1 MEGYVRSEY
10 GNLWETH
17 QCRPHA
23 YGHTWS
29 PGYELPS
36 GMLHGQAVGTCMGFG
51 AYLAWKAG
59 FIDEVQM
66 HRILKVISGCELCL
80 WHPVM
85 EDGGAVWRSQVA
97 MIEKR
102 GGNLC
107 APVPMPLGESGYIND
122 LSEQEL
128 LQGLQDYK
136 AICLTYPREGRGVD
150 EHCVDVGLE
159 DPQAKKMVTSSQ
171 QERFVVTPSDL
182 VSVKLSQATEKK
194 DFRMVADAARVVD
207 SIDAMVAKYSSQP
220 SEELRHISVNTART
234 NPMWAEKEEQGETT
248 RLMEAEMISGQA
260 EGQLLK
266 LLIQFGKV
274 KKVLDIGTFTGYSSL
289 AMAEALPEDGSVI
302 TLEREAEA
310 ARLAGE
316 NWKSSSSASKIES
329 RVGEAGDLLEALAAE
344 GHSFDLVFLDVD
356 KPGYFALYERLMET
370 GLLKVGGLLA
380 VDNTM
385 YKGEELTNDELST
398 NGAGA
403 KALNEGLLADPRVHQ
418 VMLPLRDG
426 VTLAYRTH

>member
-1 MEGYVRSEY
+1 
-10 GNLWETH
+10 
-17 QCRPHA
+17 
-23 YGHTWS
+23 
-29 PGYELPS
+29 
-36 GMLHGQAVGTCMGFG
+36 
-51 AYLAWKAG
+51 
-59 FIDEVQM
+59 
-66 HRILKVISGCELCL
+66 
-80 WHPVM
+80 M
-85 EDGGAVWRSQVA
+85 EDGAAVWRSQVA

-107 APVPMPLGESGYIND
+107 APVPMPLGESGYINN
-122 LSEQEL
+122 LSEEEL

-136 AICLTYPREGRGVD
+136 AICLTYPREGRGVE

-159 DPQAKKMVTSSQ
+159 DPQAKKAVAAASE
-171 QERFVVTPSDL
+171 ERFVVTPADL
-182 VSVKLSQATEKK
+182 VSVKLGAAAEKK

-207 SIDAMVAKYSSQP
+207 GVDAMVARYSSQP
-220 SEELRHISVNTART
+220 SEALKNISVKTAQT
-234 NPMWAEKEEQGETT
+234 NPMWADMEKEGDTT

-289 AMAEALPEDGSVI
+289 AMAESLPEDGSVI
-302 TLEREAEA
+302 TLEREQEA
-310 ARLAGE
+310 ANMAKE
-316 NWKSSSSASKIES
+316 NWKSSPSASKIES

-344 GHSFDLVFLDVD
+344 GQSFDLVFLDVD
-356 KPGYFALYERLMET
+356 KPGYFALYQRLMET

-385 YKGEELTNDELST
+385 YKGEELTTEELSA

-426 VTLAYRTH
+426 VTLAYRAH